1 MPVQTSVRLEGD
13 DKIREGLNRFSAALP
28 DLTREDLR
36 LALEAAKEKIIEY
49 PPELPGQ
56 RYVRTG
62 NYGRSFTVDLDG
74 LTATLKGSA
83 YQNGKDYTVFVGG
96 NAEGFGQ
103 ADIHYGRWPVI
114 ADEAARAADTLKP
127 VLDDDIQKL
136 AQQEGI
142 GL

>member
-1 MPVQTSVRLEGD
+1 MPQFSIRLENF

-28 DLTREDLR
+28 DLTRFDLR
-36 LALEAAKEKIIEY
+36 DALLAAQKAVTAY
-49 PPELPGQ
+49 PPEVPGSP
-56 RYVRTG
+56 YARTG
-62 NYGRSFTVDLDG
+62 VYGRSFTVDLDG
-74 LTATLKGSA
+74 QTATLKGYA
-83 YQNGKDYTVFVGG
+83 PYTIYVGG

-103 ADIHYGRWPVI
+103 VMAHYGRWAVI

-127 VLDDDIQKL
+127 KMDHDIQRL